1 MRAFFVAALATTAIA
16 SSAGDALAQRGPDAV
31 PITRN
36 YRGELACPSNYVIR
50 GGACVSIYAGRRGH
64 DDDDRGNRRGWRH
77 RGHDDSFARDRGAL
91 PPRMNYRGELQC
103 PSNYVIRGGACVSL
117 Y

>member
-1 MRAFFVAALATTAIA
+1 MKALIVAALASAAVVSGEGAIF
-16 SSAGDALAQRGPDAV
+16 AQGGPDMV

-50 GGACVSIYAGRRGH
+50 GGACVSIYAGRRGY
-64 DDDDRGNRRGWRH
+64 DDDRAYGHRRH
-77 RGHDDSFARDRGAL
+77 RSYGDSYPRSRQAV
-91 PPRMNYRGELQC
+91 PPRINYRGEQQC